1 MSIQYQKELFSKDS
15 IKLYINFSGISP
27 ENCINKEDLSLI
39 IYAFDTK
46 NFQQIFSEKL
56 EYEQILDLFNQL
68 NSLSIIRDN
77 SSTFTNEFIEVTKEL
92 QEILPF
98 IKSVD
103 STIIKAILDKA
114 RKGNKLNLI
123 IDALSDIEIKDLN
136 ASINQAIH
144 EKSLTNLKLLL
155 ELESTTNILES
166 IHDFEDLNEY
176 LAGQP
181 EKIFQNWIEKNIWTL
196 GIDYIRKHP
205 AHKIGISSDS
215 DLIMETTDGFID
227 LIELKRPKFEIF
239 SYDESHRSYYPSKEL
254 SKVIGQC
261 MQYLKILDNYKLVLE
276 SEYKYKILRPRIKII
291 VGRSIDFDDDRNE
304 ALRMLNSCLNHI
316 QVISYDYLYQSGKN
330 IISYYKGSD

>member
-136 ASINQAIH
+136 ASIN
-144 EKSLTNLKLLL
+144 
-155 ELESTTNILES
+155 
-166 IHDFEDLNEY
+166 
-176 LAGQP
+176 P
-181 EKIFQNWIEKNIWTL
+181 
-196 GIDYIRKHP
+196 
-205 AHKIGISSDS
+205 
-215 DLIMETTDGFID
+215 
-227 LIELKRPKFEIF
+227 
-239 SYDESHRSYYPSKEL
+239 
-254 SKVIGQC
+254 
-261 MQYLKILDNYKLVLE
+261 
-276 SEYKYKILRPRIKII
+276 KII
-291 VGRSIDFDDDRNE
+291 GARPFLLS
-304 ALRMLNSCLNHI
+304 
-316 QVISYDYLYQSGKN
+316 
-330 IISYYKGSD
+330 